1 MKYLETLQAIDTMKA
16 LTLIGV
22 EGGQSGAYVHYPCT
36 KCEGGKAVI
45 RAYGEKKNVWYCP
58 ACKGSGQIISLL
70 MESKAINWDEAKA
83 LLTEKA
89 ITYPAARIE
98 KPISISYDLEYDK
111 YLELQGI
118 SAETATLLGIGR
130 PKGKTMLSGC
140 IAFTVF
146 DELDR
151 KIAYYG
157 VRIKDGKPV
166 FHNSFNPELYLYN
179 FRRIDTEQEVQF
191 TTDMLDCVKLLS
203 IGQHA
208 VCNFGLP
215 YLSSTHFALLNK
227 CKYVSFSYEIKNLD
241 EILVQ
246 AVRNLQNFMR
256 VLKK

>member
-36 KCEGGKAVI
+36 KCEEGKAVI

-70 MESKAINWDEAKA
+70 MESKAISWDEAKA
-83 LLTEKA
+83 LLTDKA

-157 VRIKDGKPV
+157 VRIKDGRSV

-179 FRRIDTEQEVQF
+179 FSRIDTEQEVQF